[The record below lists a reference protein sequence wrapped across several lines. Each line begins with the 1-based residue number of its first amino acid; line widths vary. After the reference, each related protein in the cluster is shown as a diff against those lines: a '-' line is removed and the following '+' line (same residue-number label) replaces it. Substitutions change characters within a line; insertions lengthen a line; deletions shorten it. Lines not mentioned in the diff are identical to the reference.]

1 MSMQVAETQGPVL
14 REGARDDCAKQDNRN
29 HVGAWV
35 PALWFPT
42 FGLLFSFFH
51 GYPTLPP
58 FSKISG
64 ITVLAGNS
72 PHSGWSKGLR
82 Y

>member
-42 FGLLFSFFH
+42 FGLLFSFFR
-51 GYPTLPP
+51 GYPTPPP
-58 FSKISG
+58 FFQNIWNHRVSG
-64 ITVLAGNS
+64 KFSA
-72 PHSGWSKGLR
+72 
-82 Y
+82 